1 MLCEQELCI
10 YQNDGKCT
18 LQTIHIDRLGQ
29 CSECLYPDIDKQYL
43 KKIKHDFLE
52 KQLSR

>member
-10 YQNDGKCT
+10 YQNDGQCT

-29 CSECLYPDIDKQYL
+29 CAECVYPDINKQYL